1 MNWAIANGVIS
12 GIPSGHK
19 VLLSP
24 HTNSTREQVATMIA
38 KTFC

>member
-1 MNWAIANGVIS
+1 MNWAIANGLIP
-12 GIPSGHK
+12 GIPGGHK

-24 HTNSTREQVATMIA
+24 HTNSTREQVATIIA